1 MSTNSEQ
8 ILKNKKL
15 VMKMMKNIAESSPAD
30 INKCLLNAYHSDVEW
45 RGFYPLEDLKGLE
58 ALEIKVWRPL
68 LQAFPDLERRNNI
81 VIGGEF
87 NNKYFVGTVGHL
99 TGTFKN
105 SWLDVPAT
113 NKTVHLRTCE
123 FHQIENEK
131 IIQTHMLIDVM
142 DFIRQAGFWPINKSL
157 GVEEMWPGP
166 ITGDGIVLEEQDPT
180 LSKKTLEQALA
191 MQKTLGDYKP
201 ETTAN
206 ISDEQLRKEL
216 LNHPQKEYW
225 HSKMMWYG
233 PCGIGTAR
241 GLSGFVDHHQ
251 MPFRKTFRDRDYW
264 TIGHY
269 VEIGDG
275 KYSATSGWHC
285 IVSKH
290 RSKEWL
296 GYNPT
301 GNSITMKVM
310 DFYLHDEGLIRE
322 NWVPI
327 DILHILKQIDVDVIK
342 MINEKI

>member
-1 MSTNSEQ
+1 MGTNSKQ
-8 ILKNKKL
+8 ILKNKK
-15 VMKMMKNIAESSPAD
+15 MIIEKMKNIAESSPAD
-30 INKCLLNAYHSDVEW
+30 INKRLLNAYHSDVEW

-81 VIGGEF
+81 VIGGDF

-105 SWLDVPAT
+105 PWLGVPAT

-123 FHQIENEK
+123 FHQIDNEK
-131 IIQTHMLIDVM
+131 IIQSHMLIDVM

-275 KYSATSGWHC
+275 KYSATSGWHS

-290 RSKEWL
+290 GSKEWL
-296 GYNPT
+296 GYQPT

-327 DILHILKQIDVDVIK
+327 DIMHILKQLNMDVLE
-342 MINEKI
+342 MIRKQ